1 MKGVEKM
8 IFQTIILAILMTMV
22 VAFIIENFKLNFD
35 LRRVHYINT
44 KINDIISRILTEKK
58 YFDIF
63 IVNDLRKIF
72 NEQFL
77 NTNIIDQYEL
87 YKVDDSKIKLIYT
100 KGHIIEELEIL
111 TVNGV
116 IELREVGKDL
126 AG

>member
-35 LRRVHYINT
+35 LRRVHYINI

>member
-35 LRRVHYINT
+35 LRRVHYINI

-87 YKVDDSKIKLIYT
+87 
-100 KGHIIEELEIL
+100 
-111 TVNGV
+111 
-116 IELREVGKDL
+116 
-126 AG
+126 